1 MRLPQL
7 RVEDRGEKPS
17 PQRGEEGKDDLLAA
31 LSDKG
36 RVVTLY
42 SVYEPPSEA
51 QDLEDRA
58 DSLVFVKEGF
68 SWPAL
73 FIPGLWL
80 IYRRMWLELVLFL
93 GLFLVLGWVF
103 GPSDPGQTIFG
114 WLSLALV
121 VLFAF
126 EANDLRRA
134 ALERR
139 GYKQMGTAIGAGR
152 DDAELAF
159 FRTWLPREERGRPRE
174 APPERPGNAGIPA
187 PKTSGEAEGV
197 IGLFP
202 AP

>member
-1 MRLPQL
+1 
-7 RVEDRGEKPS
+7 
-17 PQRGEEGKDDLLAA
+17 
-31 LSDKG
+31 
-36 RVVTLY
+36 VTLY

-58 DSLVFVKEGF
+58 DGLVFVKEGF

-73 FIPGLWL
+73 FVPGFWL
-80 IYRRMWLELVLFL
+80 LYRCMWLELVLFL
-93 GLFLVLGWVF
+93 GLFLVLAFVF
-103 GPSDPGQTIFG
+103 GPSDAGQTVFG

-139 GYKQMGTAIGAGR
+139 GYRQMGTAIGSGR
-152 DDAELAF
+152 DEAELAF
-159 FRTWLPREERGRPRE
+159 FRSWLPREERGRSRE
-174 APPERPGNAGIPA
+174 SAPPERPGNAGIPA
-187 PKTSGEAEGV
+187 PRTSGEAEGV

-202 AP
+202 RP

>member
-1 MRLPQL
+1 MPRPIL
-7 RVEDRGEKPS
+7 
-17 PQRGEEGKDDLLAA
+17 
-31 LSDKG
+31 
-36 RVVTLY
+36 
-42 SVYEPPSEA
+42 
-51 QDLEDRA
+51 
-58 DSLVFVKEGF
+58 
-68 SWPAL
+68 
-73 FIPGLWL
+73 
-80 IYRRMWLELVLFL
+80 
-93 GLFLVLGWVF
+93 LVLGLLLALSWVF
-103 GPSDPGQTIFG
+103 GPSDAGKTVSG

-139 GYKQMGTAIGAGR
+139 GYRQMGTAVGAGR

-159 FRTWLPREERGRPRE
+159 FRSWLPREERGRPRDS
-174 APPERPGNAGIPA
+174 APPERPGSAGIPA